1 MERET
6 FISGYCRQADGSRT
20 VCVEADGSSL
30 ISVDC
35 LYENCPYGD
44 ACTVH
49 KKIEEFLDN

>member
-20 VCVEADGSSL
+20 VCVEADGNSL

-49 KKIEEFLDN
+49 KKIEEFLEN